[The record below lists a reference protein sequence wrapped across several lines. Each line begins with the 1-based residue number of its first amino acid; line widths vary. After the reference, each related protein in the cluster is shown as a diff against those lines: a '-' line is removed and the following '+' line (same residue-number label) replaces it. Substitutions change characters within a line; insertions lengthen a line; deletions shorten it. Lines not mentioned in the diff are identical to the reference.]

1 MDEQREA
8 VNEDVFLTGSRVRV
22 APEATSQGCLISLG
36 LAVAAGLGL
45 MLLMLPLFHGIDL
58 LTGDDERGVARGFF
72 LTLATLALGVWSA
85 GWLFRWNT
93 RRGLRDQ
100 LTARLPGFTGRT
112 IPVGQLMNGPAA
124 AGKLDGKYLL
134 GVGQDRFVLMRH
146 FHNTEHL
153 DAFRALILGQFINA
167 YEPNGLARVM
177 DFAIPY
183 RNVKS
188 VTVEALTEEELRKG
202 AFGRAVVHGLAS
214 WALDAALGARST
226 QDLKAAFVRIEM
238 VDGQSLVF
246 SVPSRVKP
254 RLVAAMATAT
264 GNTSQASGHEI
275 SLGEATYDGFEILL
289 DEGGIIDAPSD
300 GWDDFLAALSPQGK
314 RARAFAGLAAVRIQ
328 QEIDKA
334 LGRAAPAPPETRARN
349 QPPTSDGKASGI
361 RHDPRLVLGLW
372 VLGLLFLGTLF
383 NALSATLLDGGNGDL
398 ELGLIVIFVGVTVI
412 LGVNVW
418 ARRSG
423 WLMAAIKSG
432 FSVALAAAIAYAI
445 GTDVLL
451 TRGPLAPATQGV
463 ASATASLFGREHRPG
478 ARPPAPVSAS
488 QEDPTTA
495 AAEDEAA
502 RVRLDAKREAA
513 EAATEQARQ
522 QDMARAQAARLTAA
536 EAIVRGV
543 YGNSRS
549 VSDPPAIRRR
559 WMAPILARQMAL
571 ADDLSARAGFPIL
584 DFDPIVDGQDSDLS
598 NFSYETRLTEGGAE
612 TEVRFRNFG
621 EPVRLTYRL
630 IETSE
635 GWRVADIVSVKPTRE
650 QSWRL
655 TELLRYG
662 IAEAQISLEQ
672 AE

>member
-1 MDEQREA
+1 MDEQGEA
-8 VNEDVFLTGSRVRV
+8 VSEDVFLTGSRVRV
-22 APEATSQGCLISLG
+22 GPDTTGQGCLISLA
-36 LAVAAGLGL
+36 LAVVAGLGL

-100 LTARLPGFTGRT
+100 LTGRLPGFTGRT

-134 GVGQDRFVLMRH
+134 GVGQDRFLLMRH

-167 YEPNGLARVM
+167 YQPNGLARVM

-254 RLVAAMATAT
+254 RLVAALAAST
-264 GNTSQASGHEI
+264 GNASQASGHEI
-275 SLGEATYDGFEILL
+275 SLGEATYDGFETLL

-334 LGRAAPAPPETRARN
+334 LGRAPLETPARN
-349 QPPTSDGKASGI
+349 RPPTSDGKASRI

-383 NALSATLLDGGNGDL
+383 NALSNTLRDGGNGDL

-432 FSVALAAAIAYAI
+432 FSFALAAAIAYAI
-445 GTDVLL
+445 GTDALL
-451 TRGPLAPATQGV
+451 TSGPLAPATQGV
-463 ASATASLFGREHRPG
+463 ASATAGLFGREHRPG
-478 ARPPAPVSAS
+478 TRPSAPVSGS
-488 QEDPTTA
+488 QEDPTAA
-495 AAEDEAA
+495 AAEDDAA
-502 RVRLDAKREAA
+502 RVRLDAERKAA
-513 EAATEQARQ
+513 EAASEQARQ

-536 EAIVRGV
+536 EAVVRGV
-543 YGNSRS
+543 YDNSRS

-621 EPVRLTYRL
+621 EPIRLTYRL

-635 GWRVADIVSVKPTRE
+635 GWRVADIVSVRPTRE

>member
-1 MDEQREA
+1 MDEQVEA
-8 VNEDVFLTGSRVRV
+8 AGDDVFLTGSRVRV
-22 APEATSQGCLISLG
+22 GPDTTGQGCLVSLG
-36 LAVAAGLGL
+36 LAVAGGLGL

-58 LTGDDERGVARGFF
+58 FTGDDERGVARGFF
-72 LTLATLALGVWSA
+72 LALATLALGVWSA

-167 YEPNGLARVM
+167 YQPNGLARVM

-238 VDGQSLVF
+238 FDGQSLVF

-254 RLVAAMATAT
+254 RLVAAMAAAT
-264 GNTSQASGHEI
+264 GNASQASGHEI
-275 SLGEATYDGFEILL
+275 SLGEATYDGFETLL
-289 DEGGIIDAPSD
+289 DEGGIIDAPGD

-328 QEIDKA
+328 QEIDRA
-334 LGRAAPAPPETRARN
+334 LGRTAPAPLETPAQDR
-349 QPPTSDGKASGI
+349 PPASDGKSGV
-361 RHDPRLVLGLW
+361 RHDPRLILGLW
-372 VLGLLFLGTLF
+372 IVGLLFLGTLF
-383 NALSATLLDGGNGDL
+383 NALSATLRDGGNGDL
-398 ELGLIVIFVGVTVI
+398 ELGLIVVFVGVAMV
-412 LGVNVW
+412 LGGNVW

-423 WLMAAIKSG
+423 WLMAGIKSG

-463 ASATASLFGREHRPG
+463 ASATAGLFGREHRPG
-478 ARPPAPVSAS
+478 ARPSAPVVASQADPAP
-488 QEDPTTA
+488 A

-502 RVRLDAKREAA
+502 RARLDAERKAA
-513 EAATEQARQ
+513 EAAAEQARQ
-522 QDMARAQAARLTAA
+522 QDMARAQTARLTAA

-543 YGNSRS
+543 YDNSRS

-559 WMAPILARQMAL
+559 WMAP
-571 ADDLSARAGFPIL
+571 
-584 DFDPIVDGQDSDLS
+584 
-598 NFSYETRLTEGGAE
+598 
-612 TEVRFRNFG
+612 
-621 EPVRLTYRL
+621 
-630 IETSE
+630 
-635 GWRVADIVSVKPTRE
+635 
-650 QSWRL
+650 
-655 TELLRYG
+655 
-662 IAEAQISLEQ
+662 
-672 AE
+672 

>member
-1 MDEQREA
+1 
-8 VNEDVFLTGSRVRV
+8 
-22 APEATSQGCLISLG
+22 
-36 LAVAAGLGL
+36 
-45 MLLMLPLFHGIDL
+45 MLLMLPLFYGIDL
-58 LTGDDERGVARGFF
+58 LTGDEERGVARGFF
-72 LTLATLALGVWSA
+72 LTLATAALGVWGA

-93 RRGLRDQ
+93 RMNLRSQ

-112 IPVGQLMNGPAA
+112 IPAGQLMNGPAA
-124 AGKLDGKYLL
+124 AGKLEGKYLL
-134 GVGQDRFVLMRH
+134 GVGQDRFLLMRH

-167 YEPNGLARVM
+167 YRPNGLARVM

-254 RLVAAMATAT
+254 RLVAALAAST
-264 GNTSQASGHEI
+264 GNASQASGHEI
-275 SLGEATYDGFEILL
+275 GLGEATYDGFETLL
-289 DEGGIIDAPSD
+289 DEGGVIDAPSD

-334 LGRAAPAPPETRARN
+334 LGQTDAAALETPARN
-349 QPPTSDGKASGI
+349 RAPTSESKAPRVG
-361 RHDPRLVLGLW
+361 HDPRLILGLW
-372 VLGLLFLGTLF
+372 IISLLVLGTLF
-383 NALSATLLDGGNGDL
+383 NALSTTLRDGGNGDL
-398 ELGLIVIFVGVTVI
+398 EPGLIVIFAG
-412 LGVNVW
+412 LAMLAGVNLW
-418 ARRSG
+418 AHRSG
-423 WLMAAIKSG
+423 WLMAGIKSAL
-432 FSVALAAAIAYAI
+432 SLALAAAIAYAV

-451 TRGPLAPATQGV
+451 TKAPLAPATQGV
-463 ASATASLFGREHRPG
+463 ASATAGLFGREHHPGTRPS
-478 ARPPAPVSAS
+478 APVVAS
-488 QEDPTTA
+488 QENPAPAT
-495 AAEDEAA
+495 AEDQAA
-502 RVRLDAKREAA
+502 RARLDAERKAA
-513 EAATEQARQ
+513 EQSRQ
-522 QDMARAQAARLTAA
+522 RDMARAEAARLTAA

-543 YGNSRS
+543 YDNSRS
-549 VSDPPAIRRR
+549 VSDPPALRRR

-584 DFDPIVDGQDSDLS
+584 DFDPVVDGQDSDLS
-598 NFSYETRLTEGGAE
+598 SFSYETRLTEGGAE

-630 IETSE
+630 VETSE
-635 GWRVADIVSVKPTRE
+635 GWRIADIVSVKPTRE